1 MPVIKKI
8 TEIPSKI
15 KIKELP
21 KGAKDEVS
29 STPQLEGRFL
39 VSTPPQQSQASRSTG
54 ARAGQ
59 IEEQTPQEV
68 AVRRAPAITNTE
80 SAGSFYDTRRQ
91 ANQAPTP
98 QRRYSMPESSS
109 MPSSGLR
116 SNVVTPQREI
126 GSRELNS
133 PNLLASQRRD
143 ESYQANL
150 EQPKEDK
157 PKRRYPW
164 EV

>member
-1 MPVIKKI
+1 MPNIKSIK
-8 TEIPSKI
+8 EIPSKI
-15 KIKELP
+15 KVKEIP
-21 KGAKDEVS
+21 KGAKEETS

-39 VSTPPQQSQASRSTG
+39 VSNIPAQPRTPGSPAL
-54 ARAGQ
+54 RAGQ

-68 AVRRAPAITNTE
+68 AVRRAAQPANTE

-91 ANQAPTP
+91 ADQAPTQ
-98 QRRYSMPESSS
+98 QRRYRMPETS

-116 SNVVTPQREI
+116 SNVVTTQREL
-126 GSRELNS
+126 GPREFSS
-133 PNLLASQRRD
+133 PNLLAPQQRD
-143 ESYQANL
+143 ENYQAKL
-150 EQPKEDK
+150 DQPKEEK

>member
-8 TEIPSKI
+8 TEIPSKV

-21 KGAKDEVS
+21 KGSKDEVS

-54 ARAGQ
+54 LRAGQ

-68 AVRRAPAITNTE
+68 AVRRTAPSTSTE

-98 QRRYSMPESSS
+98 QRRYSMPESS

-116 SNVVTPQREI
+116 SNVVTTQREI

-133 PNLLASQRRD
+133 PNLLAPQRRD
-143 ESYQANL
+143 ENYQANL